1 MIPQRLGQLEAELR
15 RAAESRRYEDAARL
29 AAEYG
34 EAARAYARSLPKGDS
49 RAAEAGRKLDD
60 LLSWALVM
68 MQAARSAC
76 AAGLRRAAT
85 ATRYAHPAGEA
96 GRTAVVRLDA

>member
-1 MIPQRLGQLEAELR
+1 MIPARIEQLETELR
-15 RAAESRRYEDAARL
+15 AAAACRRYEDAARL

-34 EAARAYARSLPKGDS
+34 EAARAYARSLPQGDP

-60 LLSWALVM
+60 LLAWVLVM

>member
-1 MIPQRLGQLEAELR
+1 MIPSRLERLEAELR
-15 RAAESRRYEDAARL
+15 QAAACRRYQEVARL
-29 AAEYG
+29 ATEYG
-34 EAARAYARSLPKGDS
+34 EAARAYARSLPQGDS

-76 AAGLRRAAT
+76 AAGLRRAAM
-85 ATRYAHPAGEA
+85 ANCYARPAGEV
-96 GRTAVVRLDA
+96 GRTAVVHLDA